1 MFRFASGDRAS
12 ARTTTVACAAALH
25 ALGEATISE
34 LASATGLSRPTVRDR
49 LAELPHLVEVISGAE
64 HGESPTPVGGRP
76 ASRFRFGG
84 RHGFVIGA
92 EIGKHDER
100 ILVCDVAGRLLHI
113 GRHHDPEPRS
123 GRERVRAFRERLD
136 RLVNS
141 LKTTHGRWLGLGVAL
156 TGGVGPDGRISYAPH
171 YPDLQGLSPA
181 EAGLAFGDVPLIV
194 EHDLNAAAIA
204 EHAYG
209 AARGADTFALAL
221 AWHEVAA
228 GVVVEGRI
236 QRGSRNLAGELN
248 LIDDGPAAPAHWG
261 DVDSFLPVVE
271 AADRGDPAARH
282 DLDAFAA
289 RAARQIAYLTLAV
302 DPELVVLGGPLAH
315 RRALTDRIATRL
327 HTLMRK
333 AYPVKLAVTEN
344 PTFGPALGSLQL
356 SLTHAFHT
364 LLGDP
369 AFPARIDVRPLQ
381 PGAYDA
387 GRENHR
393 ASTAAG

>member
-1 MFRFASGDRAS
+1 MFTFASGDRAS
-12 ARTTTVACAAALH
+12 GRTTTVACAAALH
-25 ALGEATISE
+25 SLGEATISE
-34 LASATGLSRPTVRDR
+34 LANVTGLSRPTVRDR

-76 ASRFRFGG
+76 ASRFRFRG

-100 ILVCDVAGRLLHI
+100 ILVSDVAGRLLHV

-123 GRERVRAFRERLD
+123 GQDRVRAFRGRLD
-136 RLVNS
+136 RLVAS
-141 LKTTHGRWLGLGVAL
+141 LKATHGDWLGLGIAL

-181 EAGLAFGDVPLIV
+181 EAGLVFDDVPLIV

-228 GVVVEGRI
+228 GLVVEGRV

-248 LIDDGPAAPAHWG
+248 LIDDGPPAPAHWA
-261 DVDSFLPVVE
+261 DVESFLPVVD
-271 AADRGDPAARH
+271 AADRGDPAAQEE
-282 DLDAFAA
+282 LDAFAA
-289 RAARQIAYLTLAV
+289 RAARHLAYLTLAV
-302 DPELVVLGGPLAH
+302 DPEVVVLGGPLAH
-315 RRALTDRIATRL
+315 RQALTDRIAARL
-327 HTLMRK
+327 HTMMRK
-333 AYPVKLAVTEN
+333 AYPVKLAITEN
-344 PTFGPALGSLQL
+344 QTFGPALGSLQL
-356 SLTHAFHT
+356 ALTHAFHT

-369 AFPARIDVRPLQ
+369 AFPARIDMRPLKS
-381 PGAYDA
+381 GAYEG
-387 GRENHR
+387 GRDCVR
-393 ASTAAG
+393 TTAAVS